1 MYRTFN
7 MGMGMVVAV
16 DANHASAVVDWLQ
29 QRMEGVAIV
38 GHVKDHGHRVT
49 HAIEAWNSHI
59 TEGRSHRCGHE
70 ERALARHG
78 RRFWFNRA

>member
-16 DANHASAVVDWLQ
+16 DANHASAVVNWLQ

-49 HAIEAWNSHI
+49 HAIEGVEFSHY
-59 TEGRSHRCGHE
+59 
-70 ERALARHG
+70 
-78 RRFWFNRA
+78 